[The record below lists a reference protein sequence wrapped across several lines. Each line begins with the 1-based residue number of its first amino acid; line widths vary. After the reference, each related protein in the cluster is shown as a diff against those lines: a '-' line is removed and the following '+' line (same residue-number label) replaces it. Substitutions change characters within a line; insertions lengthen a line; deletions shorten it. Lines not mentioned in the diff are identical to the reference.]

1 MAIFDRAKDAS
12 VKARRRDEE
21 YNARAMY
28 EIQSGKRRDGLWAKA
43 LASTNGDK
51 AAAKLTYFKLLVQA
65 LQDDDHVAFR
75 ALQAQSNIA
84 QEASIQQSNERA
96 SQVRRPSFLKAMWF
110 WFLVAIASLILLF
123 GFLPLIFD
131 GRAGTLSIFHWLI
144 AGFWIVVINYA
155 LKKLFPRT
163 KT

>member
-12 VKARRRDEE
+12 VEARRRDEE

-96 SQVRRPSFLKAMWF
+96 SQVRSE
-110 WFLVAIASLILLF
+110 S
-123 GFLPLIFD
+123 
-131 GRAGTLSIFHWLI
+131 
-144 AGFWIVVINYA
+144 
-155 LKKLFPRT
+155 PRIP
-163 KT
+163 